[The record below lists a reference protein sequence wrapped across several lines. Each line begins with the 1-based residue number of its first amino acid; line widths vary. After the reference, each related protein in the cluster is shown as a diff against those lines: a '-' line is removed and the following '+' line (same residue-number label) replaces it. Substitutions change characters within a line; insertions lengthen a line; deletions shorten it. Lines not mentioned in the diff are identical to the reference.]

1 MISYQ
6 VPTVL
11 RRLSPQQVFDEGIT
25 SFLGVGIFLYLA
37 AANKAFSIQALNDF
51 TEVETFRDIH
61 DALGELEQ
69 AGLIERTQIID
80 DLDTADVEL
89 GGAA

>member
-1 MISYQ
+1 MIGYK

-11 RRLSPQQVFDEGIT
+11 QRLNPQQVLDEGIT
-25 SFLGVGIFLYLA
+25 SFLGLGIFLYFA
-37 AANKAFSIQALNDF
+37 AANKAFSIEALNDF

-61 DALGELEQ
+61 DALEELEQ